1 MAYNVMMLESAR
13 KDLESIFLY
22 LQQSTSSGQVALKE
36 IDRLES
42 ACNSLADNPERGTI
56 PREIEKTGMFEYRQ
70 IISDPYRIIYQITEG
85 NVFIFGIFHGR
96 RSIQDVLK
104 QRIIIK

>member
-1 MAYNVMMLESAR
+1 MANNVMMLESAS
-13 KDLESIFLY
+13 KDLESIFQY
-22 LQQSTSSGQVALKE
+22 LKQASGGEVALRE
-36 IDRLES
+36 IVHLEN

-70 IISDPYRIIYQITEG
+70 IISKPYRIIYQMAEG

-96 RSIQDVLK
+96 RSIQDILK
-104 QRIIIK
+104 RRIIIK